1 MAVKKIN
8 KFLDRE
14 LRELTVAEF
23 LEASEGYD
31 IQNIESIPFKE
42 AVEYQSKIVAAGS
55 NMTFEELQG
64 LPSSRLTEITEM
76 FTIIQGGG
84 QGN

>member
-1 MAVKKIN
+1 MKK
-8 KFLDRE
+8 FEDRD

-31 IQNIESIPFKE
+31 IQNVEDMPFKE
-42 AVEYQSKIVAAGS
+42 VVEYQSKIVAAGS
-55 NMTFEELQG
+55 NMSYEELQG
-64 LPSSRLTEITEM
+64 LPASRMTEITEM